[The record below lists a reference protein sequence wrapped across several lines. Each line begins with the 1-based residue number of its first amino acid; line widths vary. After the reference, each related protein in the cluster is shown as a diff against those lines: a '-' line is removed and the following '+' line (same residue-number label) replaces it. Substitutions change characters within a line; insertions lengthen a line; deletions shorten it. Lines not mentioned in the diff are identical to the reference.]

1 MSQKFWRLL
10 TTLTIA
16 LAITNCASTSSNK
29 TLTPRST
36 TLQHN
41 FFPVESQDSQTSHL
55 PLLHTDF
62 ELSYSYQLPEIY
74 QPLQQATLLTNSNL
88 LWPIINDTTYNLP
101 QLESVTL
108 TPEILNQDEATQILL
123 HYRYNAYASEL
134 LQSRESVPPELLQK
148 RQSSIYMANQVLN
161 EFLANNPDM
170 APEFEHAAGYAVI
183 DITSFNAL
191 LYVGGWGYG
200 VLFDNVNQKAFY
212 IDYFR
217 TGTGFGLG
225 YISEYE
231 IIMFDNHAS
240 INQFIGASAGA
251 DIGASGTVGI
261 WTKYYSFNPTIHN
274 YHIYQYGANIQA
286 NWGGTLFWT
295 SPSLN

>member
-1 MSQKFWRLL
+1 MYKKLWRLL
-10 TTLTIA
+10 ATLT
-16 LAITNCASTSSNK
+16 LAITITNCASNTTITKKRNS
-29 TLTPRST
+29 

-41 FFPVESQDSQTSHL
+41 FFPIESQESHGNL
-55 PLLHTDF
+55 SLLHTDF
-62 ELSYSYQLPEIY
+62 ELNYTYQIPEIY
-74 QPLQQATLLTNSNL
+74 QPLQQATLLNSSNL
-88 LWPIINDTTYNLP
+88 LWPMINDTNNMI
-101 QLESVTL
+101 QWESLTL
-108 TPEILNQDEATQILL
+108 SQEQFNENNATPILL
-123 HYRYNAYASEL
+123 HYRYNAYASEV
-134 LQSRESVPPELLQK
+134 LQAHEAVSPELLQK
-148 RQSSIYMANQVLN
+148 RQASIYMANQVLN
-161 EFLANNPDM
+161 EFLANNPEM

-217 TGTGFGLG
+217 TGTGLGLG